1 MNYELL
7 SSLYYKG
14 KKEYEQEYND
24 RFNSVA
30 SKRLNISIEEN
41 QCFYILTEEVV
52 NKLYN
57 VMVLNQKLDKLT
69 SEIPGIAL
77 QQYIKKCLIDE
88 IVLTNE
94 IEGVVSTRKDINE
107 ILENVEDKNKRLT
120 GLVNKYLNLCS
131 EENID
136 IITCNDVRNIYNDLL
151 WEEISEDDKLNLP
164 DGVYFRK
171 EGVDVLSSFKN
182 VIHKGVMPEEKIN
195 LMMTQAL
202 NILNDRDIIP
212 ILRIAIFHYLFGYI
226 HPFYDGNGRLS
237 RFISSYL
244 ITQEFAPVLAY
255 RLSYT
260 IKENIKEYY
269 EAFKTC
275 NDPRNQGDLTPFV
288 LMFLRVLKISMEQLI
303 VGLEKRKGQLE
314 YYETL
319 LGNFAKSEEIKNE
332 DVIKM
337 LFVLVQSESFSERG
351 ISTQEL
357 LEFLEISRST
367 LKKIMESIQNYG
379 LIKKMKRGTKN
390 FFGIYLEELEKLVHA
405 SSK

>member
-7 SSLYYKG
+7 SSLYYKS
-14 KKEYEQEYND
+14 KNEYEQEYNN
-24 RFNSVA
+24 RFHSIA

-57 VMVLNQKLDKLT
+57 IMVLNQKLDKLT

-120 GLVNKYLNLCS
+120 GLVNKYLKLCS

-171 EGVDVLSSFKN
+171 EGVDVLSPFKK

-226 HPFYDGNGRLS
+226 HPFYDGNGRTS

-244 ITQEFAPVLAY
+244 LSKELNTLTGFG
-255 RLSYT
+255 LSYA
-260 IKENIKEYY
+260 IKENISQYY
-269 EAFKTC
+269 KGFKTV
-275 NDPRNQGDLTPFV
+275 NEKKNKGDLTPFIIS
-288 LMFLRVLKISMEQLI
+288 FLDILSKELESLNNSVIKRINIINRYSKVIEVMEKKDKQKQNIIFVIFQETLFGEAGIDVSSLVEFTETSKYKVTQVLK
-303 VGLEKRKGQLE
+303 E
-314 YYETL
+314 YDDML
-319 LGNFAKSEEIKNE
+319 IKNK
-332 DVIKM
+332 IGRKNYY
-337 LFVLVQSESFSERG
+337 SFDLDAVDE
-351 ISTQEL
+351 
-357 LEFLEISRST
+357 
-367 LKKIMESIQNYG
+367 K
-379 LIKKMKRGTKN
+379 
-390 FFGIYLEELEKLVHA
+390 YLD
-405 SSK
+405 

>member
-14 KKEYEQEYND
+14 KKEYEQEYNN
-24 RFNSVA
+24 RFNSIA

-88 IVLTNE
+88 IVFTNE

-171 EGVDVLSSFKN
+171 EGVDVLSSLKK
-182 VIHKGVMPEEKIN
+182 VIHKGVRPEEKIN

-202 NILNDRDIIP
+202 NILNDGDIIP

-226 HPFYDGNGRLS
+226 HPFYDGNGRTS

-244 ITQEFAPVLAY
+244 LSKELNILTGF
-255 RLSYT
+255 RLSYA
-260 IKENIKEYY
+260 IRENKSQYY
-269 EAFKTC
+269 KGFKTV
-275 NDPRNQGDLTPFV
+275 NEKKNKGDLTPFIIS
-288 LMFLRVLKISMEQLI
+288 FLDILSKELESLNNSVIKRINIINRYSKVIEVMEKKDKQKQNIIFVIFQETLFGEAGIDVSSLVEFTETSKYKVTQVLKKYDDML
-303 VGLEKRKGQLE
+303 
-314 YYETL
+314 
-319 LGNFAKSEEIKNE
+319 IKNK
-332 DVIKM
+332 IGRKNYY
-337 LFVLVQSESFSERG
+337 SFDLDAVDE
-351 ISTQEL
+351 
-357 LEFLEISRST
+357 
-367 LKKIMESIQNYG
+367 K
-379 LIKKMKRGTKN
+379 
-390 FFGIYLEELEKLVHA
+390 YLD
-405 SSK
+405 

>member
-52 NKLYN
+52 NKLYS

-69 SEIPGIAL
+69 SEIPRIAL
-77 QQYIKKCLIDE
+77 QRYIKKCLIDE

-171 EGVDVLSSFKN
+171 EGVDVLSPFKK

-212 ILRIAIFHYLFGYI
+212 ILRVAIFHYLFGYI
-226 HPFYDGNGRLS
+226 HPFYDGNGRTS

-244 ITQEFAPVLAY
+244 LSKELNTLTGFG
-255 RLSYT
+255 LSYA
-260 IKENIKEYY
+260 IKENISQYY
-269 EAFKTC
+269 KGFKTV
-275 NDPRNQGDLTPFV
+275 NEKKNKGDLTPFIIS
-288 LMFLRVLKISMEQLI
+288 FLDILSKELESLNNSVIKRINIINRYSKVIEVMEKKDKQKQNIIYVIFQETLFGEAGIDVSSLVEFTETSKYKVTQVLK
-303 VGLEKRKGQLE
+303 E
-314 YYETL
+314 YDDML
-319 LGNFAKSEEIKNE
+319 IKNK
-332 DVIKM
+332 IGRKNYY
-337 LFVLVQSESFSERG
+337 SFDLDAVDE
-351 ISTQEL
+351 
-357 LEFLEISRST
+357 
-367 LKKIMESIQNYG
+367 K
-379 LIKKMKRGTKN
+379 
-390 FFGIYLEELEKLVHA
+390 YLD
-405 SSK
+405 

>member
-7 SSLYYKG
+7 SSLYYKS
-14 KKEYEQEYND
+14 KDNYEQEYNN
-24 RFNSVA
+24 RFYSIA

-57 VMVLNQKLDKLT
+57 VMVLNQKLDKFT
-69 SEIPGIAL
+69 SEIPEIAL

-88 IVLTNE
+88 IILTNE

-107 ILENVEDKNKRLT
+107 ILENVENKNKRLT
-120 GLVNKYLNLCS
+120 GLVNKYLKLCN

-164 DGVYFRK
+164 DGIYFRK
-171 EGVDVLSSFKN
+171 KGVDVLSPFKK

-226 HPFYDGNGRLS
+226 HPFYDGNGRTS

-244 ITQEFAPVLAY
+244 LSKELNILTGFG
-255 RLSYT
+255 LSYT
-260 IKENIKEYY
+260 IKVNISQYY
-269 EAFKTC
+269 KGFKTV
-275 NDPRNQGDLTPFV
+275 NEKKNKGDLTPFIIS
-288 LMFLRVLKISMEQLI
+288 FLDILSKELESLNNSVAERINIINRYSKIIEVMEQKDKQKQNIIFVIFQETLFGEAGIDVSNLAEFTKTSKYKVTQVLK
-303 VGLEKRKGQLE
+303 E
-314 YYETL
+314 YNDML
-319 LGNFAKSEEIKNE
+319 IKNK
-332 DVIKM
+332 IGRKNYY
-337 LFVLVQSESFSERG
+337 SFDLDAVGE
-351 ISTQEL
+351 
-357 LEFLEISRST
+357 
-367 LKKIMESIQNYG
+367 K
-379 LIKKMKRGTKN
+379 
-390 FFGIYLEELEKLVHA
+390 YLD
-405 SSK
+405 

>member
-41 QCFYILTEEVV
+41 QCFCILTEEVV

-226 HPFYDGNGRLS
+226 HPFYDGNGRTS

-244 ITQEFAPVLAY
+244 LSKELNTLTGFG
-255 RLSYT
+255 LSYA
-260 IKENIKEYY
+260 IKENISQYY
-269 EAFKTC
+269 KGFKTV
-275 NDPRNQGDLTPFV
+275 NEKKNKGDLTPFIISFLDILSKELESLNNSV
-288 LMFLRVLKISMEQLI
+288 IERINIINRYSKVIEVMEKKDKQKQNIIYVIFQETLFGEAGIDVSSLMKYAKASKYKVTQVLK
-303 VGLEKRKGQLE
+303 E
-314 YYETL
+314 YDDML
-319 LGNFAKSEEIKNE
+319 IKNK
-332 DVIKM
+332 IGRKNYY
-337 LFVLVQSESFSERG
+337 SFDLAVVDE
-351 ISTQEL
+351 
-357 LEFLEISRST
+357 
-367 LKKIMESIQNYG
+367 K
-379 LIKKMKRGTKN
+379 
-390 FFGIYLEELEKLVHA
+390 YLD
-405 SSK
+405 

>member
-24 RFNSVA
+24 RFNSIA

-226 HPFYDGNGRLS
+226 HPFYDGNGRTS

-244 ITQEFAPVLAY
+244 LSKELNTLTGFG
-255 RLSYT
+255 LSYA
-260 IKENIKEYY
+260 IKENISQYY
-269 EAFKTC
+269 KGFKTV
-275 NDPRNQGDLTPFV
+275 NEKKNKGDLTPFIIS
-288 LMFLRVLKISMEQLI
+288 FLDILSKELESLNNSVVKRINIINRYSKVIEVMEKKDKQKQNIIFVIFQETLFGEAGIDVSSLVEFTETSKYKVTQVLK
-303 VGLEKRKGQLE
+303 E
-314 YYETL
+314 YDDML
-319 LGNFAKSEEIKNE
+319 IKNK
-332 DVIKM
+332 IGRKNYY
-337 LFVLVQSESFSERG
+337 SFDLDAVDE
-351 ISTQEL
+351 
-357 LEFLEISRST
+357 
-367 LKKIMESIQNYG
+367 K
-379 LIKKMKRGTKN
+379 
-390 FFGIYLEELEKLVHA
+390 YLD
-405 SSK
+405 

>member
-7 SSLYYKG
+7 SSLYYKS

-69 SEIPGIAL
+69 SEILGIAL

-171 EGVDVLSSFKN
+171 EGVDVLSPLKK

-212 ILRIAIFHYLFGYI
+212 ILRVAIFHYLFGYI
-226 HPFYDGNGRLS
+226 HPFYDGNGRTS

-244 ITQEFAPVLAY
+244 LSKELNTLTGFG
-255 RLSYT
+255 LSYA
-260 IKENIKEYY
+260 IKENISQYY
-269 EAFKTC
+269 KGFKTV
-275 NDPRNQGDLTPFV
+275 NEKKNKGDLTPFIIS
-288 LMFLRVLKISMEQLI
+288 FLDILSKELESLNNSVVKRINIINRYSKVIEVMEKKDKQKQNIIFVIFQETLFGDAGIDVSSLVEFTETSKYKVTQVLK
-303 VGLEKRKGQLE
+303 E
-314 YYETL
+314 YDDML
-319 LGNFAKSEEIKNE
+319 IKNK
-332 DVIKM
+332 IGRKKYY
-337 LFVLVQSESFSERG
+337 SFDLDAVDE
-351 ISTQEL
+351 
-357 LEFLEISRST
+357 
-367 LKKIMESIQNYG
+367 K
-379 LIKKMKRGTKN
+379 
-390 FFGIYLEELEKLVHA
+390 YLD
-405 SSK
+405 

>member
-14 KKEYEQEYND
+14 KEEYEKEYND
-24 RFNSVA
+24 RFNSIA

-57 VMVLNQKLDKLT
+57 VMVLNQKLNKLT

-88 IVLTNE
+88 IVFTNE

-171 EGVDVLSSFKN
+171 EGVDVLSPFKK

-212 ILRIAIFHYLFGYI
+212 ILRVAIFHYLFGYI
-226 HPFYDGNGRLS
+226 HPFYDGNGRTS

-244 ITQEFAPVLAY
+244 LSKELNTLTGFG
-255 RLSYT
+255 LSYA
-260 IKENIKEYY
+260 IKENISQYY
-269 EAFKTC
+269 KGFETVNEKK
-275 NDPRNQGDLTPFV
+275 NKGDLTPFIIS
-288 LMFLRVLKISMEQLI
+288 FLDILSKELESLNNSVVKRINIINRYSKVIEVMEKKDKQKQNIIYVIFQETLFGEAGIDVSSLVEFTETSKYKVTQVLK
-303 VGLEKRKGQLE
+303 E
-314 YYETL
+314 YDDML
-319 LGNFAKSEEIKNE
+319 IKNK
-332 DVIKM
+332 IGRKKYY
-337 LFVLVQSESFSERG
+337 SFDLDAVDE
-351 ISTQEL
+351 
-357 LEFLEISRST
+357 
-367 LKKIMESIQNYG
+367 K
-379 LIKKMKRGTKN
+379 
-390 FFGIYLEELEKLVHA
+390 YLD
-405 SSK
+405 

>member
-7 SSLYYKG
+7 SSLYYKS

-69 SEIPGIAL
+69 SEIPRIAL
-77 QQYIKKCLIDE
+77 QRYIKKCLIDE

-171 EGVDVLSSFKN
+171 EGVDVLSPFKK

-212 ILRIAIFHYLFGYI
+212 ILRVAIFHYLFGYI
-226 HPFYDGNGRLS
+226 HPFYDGNGRTS

-244 ITQEFAPVLAY
+244 LSKELNTLTGFG
-255 RLSYT
+255 LSYA
-260 IKENIKEYY
+260 IKENISQYY
-269 EAFKTC
+269 KGFKTV
-275 NDPRNQGDLTPFV
+275 NEKKNKGDLTPFIISFLYILSKV
-288 LMFLRVLKISMEQLI
+288 LESLNNSVVKRINIINRYSKVIEVMEKKDKQKQNIIFVIFQETLFGEAGIDVSSLVEFTETSKYKVTQVLK
-303 VGLEKRKGQLE
+303 E
-314 YYETL
+314 YDDML
-319 LGNFAKSEEIKNE
+319 IKNK
-332 DVIKM
+332 IGRKNYY
-337 LFVLVQSESFSERG
+337 SFDLDAVDE
-351 ISTQEL
+351 
-357 LEFLEISRST
+357 
-367 LKKIMESIQNYG
+367 K
-379 LIKKMKRGTKN
+379 
-390 FFGIYLEELEKLVHA
+390 YLD
-405 SSK
+405 

>member
-7 SSLYYKG
+7 SSLYYKS
-14 KKEYEQEYND
+14 KNEYEQEYNN
-24 RFNSVA
+24 RFNSIA

-57 VMVLNQKLDKLT
+57 VMVLNQELNKLT
-69 SEIPGIAL
+69 SEIPEIAL

-120 GLVNKYLNLCS
+120 GLVNKYLKLCS

-171 EGVDVLSSFKN
+171 EGVDVLSPLKK

-226 HPFYDGNGRLS
+226 HPFYDGNGRTS

-244 ITQEFAPVLAY
+244 LSKELNTLTGFG
-255 RLSYT
+255 LSYA
-260 IKENIKEYY
+260 IKENISQYY
-269 EAFKTC
+269 KGFKTV
-275 NDPRNQGDLTPFV
+275 NEKKNKGDLTPFIIS
-288 LMFLRVLKISMEQLI
+288 FLDILSKELESLNNSVIKRINIINRYSKIIEVMEKKDKQKQNIIFVIFQETLFGEAGIDVSSLVEFTETSKYKVTQVLK
-303 VGLEKRKGQLE
+303 E
-314 YYETL
+314 YDDML
-319 LGNFAKSEEIKNE
+319 IKNKIGRKNYYSFDLD
-332 DVIKM
+332 DVD
-337 LFVLVQSESFSERG
+337 
-351 ISTQEL
+351 
-357 LEFLEISRST
+357 
-367 LKKIMESIQNYG
+367 KK
-379 LIKKMKRGTKN
+379 
-390 FFGIYLEELEKLVHA
+390 YLD
-405 SSK
+405 

>member
-14 KKEYEQEYND
+14 KEEYEKEYND
-24 RFNSVA
+24 RFNSIA

-69 SEIPGIAL
+69 SEIPRIAL
-77 QQYIKKCLIDE
+77 QRYIKKCLIGE

-164 DGVYFRK
+164 DRVYFRK
-171 EGVDVLSSFKN
+171 EGVDVLSPFKK

-212 ILRIAIFHYLFGYI
+212 ILRVAIFHYLFGYI
-226 HPFYDGNGRLS
+226 HPFYDGNGRTS

-244 ITQEFAPVLAY
+244 LSKELNTLTGFG
-255 RLSYT
+255 LSYA
-260 IKENIKEYY
+260 IKENISQYY
-269 EAFKTC
+269 KGFKTV
-275 NDPRNQGDLTPFV
+275 NEKKNKGDLTPFIIS
-288 LMFLRVLKISMEQLI
+288 FLDILSKELESLNNSVVKRINIINRYSKVIEVMEKKDKQKQNIIFVIFQETLFGEAGIDVSSLVEFTEASKYKVTQVLK
-303 VGLEKRKGQLE
+303 E
-314 YYETL
+314 YDDML
-319 LGNFAKSEEIKNE
+319 IKNK
-332 DVIKM
+332 IGRKNYY
-337 LFVLVQSESFSERG
+337 SFDLDAVDE
-351 ISTQEL
+351 
-357 LEFLEISRST
+357 
-367 LKKIMESIQNYG
+367 K
-379 LIKKMKRGTKN
+379 
-390 FFGIYLEELEKLVHA
+390 YLD
-405 SSK
+405 

>member
-7 SSLYYKG
+7 SSLYYKS

-69 SEIPGIAL
+69 SEIPRIAL
-77 QQYIKKCLIDE
+77 QRYIKKCLIDE

-171 EGVDVLSSFKN
+171 EGVDVLSPFKK
-182 VIHKGVMPEEKIN
+182 VIHKGVMPGEKIN

-212 ILRIAIFHYLFGYI
+212 ILRVAIFHYLFGYI
-226 HPFYDGNGRLS
+226 HPFYDGNGRTS

-244 ITQEFAPVLAY
+244 LSKELNTLTGFG
-255 RLSYT
+255 LSYA
-260 IKENIKEYY
+260 IKENISQYY
-269 EAFKTC
+269 KGFKTV
-275 NDPRNQGDLTPFV
+275 NEKKNKGDLTPFIIS
-288 LMFLRVLKISMEQLI
+288 FLDILSKELESLNNSVVKRINIINRYSKVIEVMEKKDKQKQNIIFVIFQETLFGEAGIDVSSLVEFTETSKYKVTQVLK
-303 VGLEKRKGQLE
+303 E
-314 YYETL
+314 YDDML
-319 LGNFAKSEEIKNE
+319 IKNK
-332 DVIKM
+332 IGRKNYY
-337 LFVLVQSESFSERG
+337 SFDLDAVDE
-351 ISTQEL
+351 
-357 LEFLEISRST
+357 
-367 LKKIMESIQNYG
+367 K
-379 LIKKMKRGTKN
+379 
-390 FFGIYLEELEKLVHA
+390 YLD
-405 SSK
+405 

>member
-94 IEGVVSTRKDINE
+94 IEGVVSTRKDLNE

-226 HPFYDGNGRLS
+226 HPFYDGNGRTS

-244 ITQEFAPVLAY
+244 LSKELNTLTGFG
-255 RLSYT
+255 LSYA
-260 IKENIKEYY
+260 IKENISQYY
-269 EAFKTC
+269 KGFKTV
-275 NDPRNQGDLTPFV
+275 NEKKNKGDLTPFIIS
-288 LMFLRVLKISMEQLI
+288 FLDILSKELESLNNSVVKRINIINRYSKVIEVMEKKDKQKQNIIFVIFQETLFGEAGIDVSSLVEFTETSKYKVTQVLK
-303 VGLEKRKGQLE
+303 E
-314 YYETL
+314 YDDML
-319 LGNFAKSEEIKNE
+319 IKNK
-332 DVIKM
+332 IGRKKYY
-337 LFVLVQSESFSERG
+337 SFDLDAVDE
-351 ISTQEL
+351 
-357 LEFLEISRST
+357 
-367 LKKIMESIQNYG
+367 K
-379 LIKKMKRGTKN
+379 
-390 FFGIYLEELEKLVHA
+390 YLD
-405 SSK
+405 

>member
-212 ILRIAIFHYLFGYI
+212 ILRVAIFHYLFGYI
-226 HPFYDGNGRLS
+226 HPFYDGNGRTS

-244 ITQEFAPVLAY
+244 LSKELNTLTGFG
-255 RLSYT
+255 LSYA
-260 IKENIKEYY
+260 IKENISQYY
-269 EAFKTC
+269 KGFKTV
-275 NDPRNQGDLTPFV
+275 NEKKNKGDLTPFIIS
-288 LMFLRVLKISMEQLI
+288 FLDILSKELESLNNSVVKRINIINRYSKVIEVMEKKDKQKQNIIFVIFQETLFGEAGIDVSSLVEFTETSKYKVTQVLK
-303 VGLEKRKGQLE
+303 E
-314 YYETL
+314 YDDML
-319 LGNFAKSEEIKNE
+319 IKNK
-332 DVIKM
+332 IGRKNYY
-337 LFVLVQSESFSERG
+337 SFDLDAVDE
-351 ISTQEL
+351 
-357 LEFLEISRST
+357 
-367 LKKIMESIQNYG
+367 K
-379 LIKKMKRGTKN
+379 
-390 FFGIYLEELEKLVHA
+390 YLD
-405 SSK
+405 

>member
-7 SSLYYKG
+7 SSLYYKS
-14 KKEYEQEYND
+14 KNEYEQEYNN
-24 RFNSVA
+24 RFNSIA

-57 VMVLNQKLDKLT
+57 VMVLNQELNKLT

-120 GLVNKYLNLCS
+120 GLVNKYLKLCS

-171 EGVDVLSSFKN
+171 EGVDVLSPLKK

-226 HPFYDGNGRLS
+226 HPFYDGNGRTS

-244 ITQEFAPVLAY
+244 LSKELNTLTGFG
-255 RLSYT
+255 LSYA
-260 IKENIKEYY
+260 IKENISQYY
-269 EAFKTC
+269 KGFKTV
-275 NDPRNQGDLTPFV
+275 NEKKNKGDLTPFIIS
-288 LMFLRVLKISMEQLI
+288 FLDILSKELESLNNSFIKSINIINRYSKIIEVMEKKDKQKQNIIFVIFQETLFGEAGIDVSSLVEFTETSKYKVTQVLK
-303 VGLEKRKGQLE
+303 E
-314 YYETL
+314 YDDML
-319 LGNFAKSEEIKNE
+319 IKNKIGRKNYYSFDLD
-332 DVIKM
+332 DVD
-337 LFVLVQSESFSERG
+337 
-351 ISTQEL
+351 
-357 LEFLEISRST
+357 
-367 LKKIMESIQNYG
+367 KK
-379 LIKKMKRGTKN
+379 
-390 FFGIYLEELEKLVHA
+390 YLD
-405 SSK
+405 

>member
-14 KKEYEQEYND
+14 KEEYEKEYND
-24 RFNSVA
+24 RFNSIA

-41 QCFYILTEEVV
+41 QCFYIHTEEVV

-69 SEIPGIAL
+69 SEIPRIAL
-77 QQYIKKCLIDE
+77 QRYIKKCLIGE

-171 EGVDVLSSFKN
+171 EGVDVLSPFKK

-212 ILRIAIFHYLFGYI
+212 ILRVAIFHYLFGYI
-226 HPFYDGNGRLS
+226 HPFYDGNGRTS

-244 ITQEFAPVLAY
+244 LSKELNTLTGFG
-255 RLSYT
+255 LSYA
-260 IKENIKEYY
+260 IKENISQYY
-269 EAFKTC
+269 KGFKTV
-275 NDPRNQGDLTPFV
+275 NEKKNKGDLTPFIIS
-288 LMFLRVLKISMEQLI
+288 FLDILSKELESLNNSVVKRINIINRYSKVIEVMEKKDKQKQNIIFVIFQETLFGEAGIDVSSLVEFTETSKYKVTQVLK
-303 VGLEKRKGQLE
+303 E
-314 YYETL
+314 YDDML
-319 LGNFAKSEEIKNE
+319 IKNK
-332 DVIKM
+332 IGRKNYY
-337 LFVLVQSESFSERG
+337 SFDLDAVDE
-351 ISTQEL
+351 
-357 LEFLEISRST
+357 
-367 LKKIMESIQNYG
+367 K
-379 LIKKMKRGTKN
+379 
-390 FFGIYLEELEKLVHA
+390 YLD
-405 SSK
+405 

>member
-7 SSLYYKG
+7 SSLYYKS

-151 WEEISEDDKLNLP
+151 REEISEDDKLNLP

-171 EGVDVLSSFKN
+171 EGVDVLSPFKK
-182 VIHKGVMPEEKIN
+182 VIHKGVIPEEKIN

-202 NILNDRDIIP
+202 NILNDKDIIP
-212 ILRIAIFHYLFGYI
+212 ILRVAIFHYLFGYI
-226 HPFYDGNGRLS
+226 HPFYDGNGRTS

-244 ITQEFAPVLAY
+244 LSKELNTLTGFG
-255 RLSYT
+255 LSYA
-260 IKENIKEYY
+260 IKENISQYY
-269 EAFKTC
+269 KGFKTV
-275 NDPRNQGDLTPFV
+275 NEKKNKGDLTPFIIS
-288 LMFLRVLKISMEQLI
+288 FLDILSKELESLNNSVIEKINIINRYSKVIEVMEKKDKKKQNIIFVIFQETLFGEAGIDVSSLVEFTETSKYKVTQVLK
-303 VGLEKRKGQLE
+303 E
-314 YYETL
+314 YDDML
-319 LGNFAKSEEIKNE
+319 IKNK
-332 DVIKM
+332 IGRKKYY
-337 LFVLVQSESFSERG
+337 SFDLDAVDE
-351 ISTQEL
+351 
-357 LEFLEISRST
+357 
-367 LKKIMESIQNYG
+367 K
-379 LIKKMKRGTKN
+379 
-390 FFGIYLEELEKLVHA
+390 YLD
-405 SSK
+405 

>member
-14 KKEYEQEYND
+14 KEEYEKEYND
-24 RFNSVA
+24 RFNSIA

-69 SEIPGIAL
+69 SEIPRIAL
-77 QQYIKKCLIDE
+77 QRYIKKCLIGE

-164 DGVYFRK
+164 DRVYFRK
-171 EGVDVLSSFKN
+171 EGVDVLSPFKK

-212 ILRIAIFHYLFGYI
+212 ILRVAIFHYLFGYI
-226 HPFYDGNGRLS
+226 HPFYDGNGRTS

-244 ITQEFAPVLAY
+244 LSKELNTLTGFG
-255 RLSYT
+255 LSYA
-260 IKENIKEYY
+260 IKENISQYY
-269 EAFKTC
+269 KGFKTV
-275 NDPRNQGDLTPFV
+275 NEKKNKGDLTPFIIS
-288 LMFLRVLKISMEQLI
+288 FLDILSKELESLNNSVVKRINIINRYSKVIEVMEKKDKQKQNIIFVIFQETLFGEAGIDVSSLVEFTETSKYKVTQVLK
-303 VGLEKRKGQLE
+303 E
-314 YYETL
+314 YDDML
-319 LGNFAKSEEIKNE
+319 IKNK
-332 DVIKM
+332 IGRKNYY
-337 LFVLVQSESFSERG
+337 SFDLDAVDE
-351 ISTQEL
+351 
-357 LEFLEISRST
+357 
-367 LKKIMESIQNYG
+367 K
-379 LIKKMKRGTKN
+379 
-390 FFGIYLEELEKLVHA
+390 YLD
-405 SSK
+405 

>member
-7 SSLYYKG
+7 SSLYYKS

-69 SEIPGIAL
+69 SEIPRIAL
-77 QQYIKKCLIDE
+77 QRYIKKCLIDE

-120 GLVNKYLNLCS
+120 GLVNKYLKLCS

-171 EGVDVLSSFKN
+171 EGVDVLSPFKK
-182 VIHKGVMPEEKIN
+182 VIHKGVIPEEKIN

-212 ILRIAIFHYLFGYI
+212 ILRVAIFHYLFGYI
-226 HPFYDGNGRLS
+226 HPFYDGNGRTS

-244 ITQEFAPVLAY
+244 LSKELNILTGFG
-255 RLSYT
+255 LSYA
-260 IKENIKEYY
+260 IKENISQYY
-269 EAFKTC
+269 KGFKTV
-275 NDPRNQGDLTPFV
+275 NEKKNKGDLTPFV
-288 LMFLRVLKISMEQLI
+288 IMFLDILSKELESLNNSVIEKISIIDRYSKVIKVMEEKDKRKQSIIFVIFQETFFGEAGIDVSSLMKYAKASKYKVTQVLK
-303 VGLEKRKGQLE
+303 E
-314 YYETL
+314 YDDML
-319 LGNFAKSEEIKNE
+319 IKNK
-332 DVIKM
+332 IGRKNYY
-337 LFVLVQSESFSERG
+337 SFDLDAADE
-351 ISTQEL
+351 
-357 LEFLEISRST
+357 
-367 LKKIMESIQNYG
+367 K
-379 LIKKMKRGTKN
+379 
-390 FFGIYLEELEKLVHA
+390 YLD
-405 SSK
+405 

>member
-14 KKEYEQEYND
+14 KEEYEKEYND
-24 RFNSVA
+24 RFNSIA

-69 SEIPGIAL
+69 SEIPRIAL
-77 QQYIKKCLIDE
+77 QRYIKKCLIGE

-151 WEEISEDDKLNLP
+151 WDEISEDDKLNLP

-171 EGVDVLSSFKN
+171 EGVDVLSPFKK

-212 ILRIAIFHYLFGYI
+212 ILRVAIFHYLFGYI
-226 HPFYDGNGRLS
+226 HPFYDGNGRTS

-244 ITQEFAPVLAY
+244 LSKELNTLTGFG
-255 RLSYT
+255 LSYA
-260 IKENIKEYY
+260 IKENISQYY
-269 EAFKTC
+269 KGFKTV
-275 NDPRNQGDLTPFV
+275 NEKKNKGDLTPFIIS
-288 LMFLRVLKISMEQLI
+288 FLDILSKELESLNNSVVKRINIINRYSKVIEVMEKKDKQKQNIIFVIFQETLFGEAGIDVSSLVEFTETSKYKVTQVLK
-303 VGLEKRKGQLE
+303 E
-314 YYETL
+314 YDDML
-319 LGNFAKSEEIKNE
+319 IKNK
-332 DVIKM
+332 IGRKNYY
-337 LFVLVQSESFSERG
+337 SFDLDAVDE
-351 ISTQEL
+351 
-357 LEFLEISRST
+357 
-367 LKKIMESIQNYG
+367 K
-379 LIKKMKRGTKN
+379 
-390 FFGIYLEELEKLVHA
+390 YLD
-405 SSK
+405 

>member
-7 SSLYYKG
+7 SSLYYKS

-69 SEIPGIAL
+69 SEIPRIAL
-77 QQYIKKCLIDE
+77 QRYIKKCLIDE

-120 GLVNKYLNLCS
+120 GLVNKYLKLCS

-171 EGVDVLSSFKN
+171 EGVDVLSPFKK
-182 VIHKGVMPEEKIN
+182 VIHKGVIPEEKIN

-212 ILRIAIFHYLFGYI
+212 ILRVAIFHYLFGYI
-226 HPFYDGNGRLS
+226 HPFYDGNGRTS

-244 ITQEFAPVLAY
+244 LSKELNILTGFG
-255 RLSYT
+255 LSYA
-260 IKENIKEYY
+260 IKENISQYY
-269 EAFKTC
+269 KGFKTV
-275 NDPRNQGDLTPFV
+275 NEKKNKGDLTPFV
-288 LMFLRVLKISMEQLI
+288 IMFLDILLKELESLNNSVIEKISIIDRYSKVIKVMEEKDKRKQSIIFVIFQETFFGEAGIDVSSLMKYAKASKYKVTQVLK
-303 VGLEKRKGQLE
+303 E
-314 YYETL
+314 YDDML
-319 LGNFAKSEEIKNE
+319 IKNK
-332 DVIKM
+332 IGRKNYY
-337 LFVLVQSESFSERG
+337 SFDLDAVDE
-351 ISTQEL
+351 
-357 LEFLEISRST
+357 
-367 LKKIMESIQNYG
+367 K
-379 LIKKMKRGTKN
+379 
-390 FFGIYLEELEKLVHA
+390 YLD
-405 SSK
+405 

>member
-77 QQYIKKCLIDE
+77 QQYIKKCLIYE

-226 HPFYDGNGRLS
+226 HPFYDGNGRTS

-244 ITQEFAPVLAY
+244 LSKELNTLTGFG
-255 RLSYT
+255 LSYA
-260 IKENIKEYY
+260 IKENISQYY
-269 EAFKTC
+269 KGFKTV
-275 NDPRNQGDLTPFV
+275 NEKKNKGDLTPFIISFLDILSKELESLNNSV
-288 LMFLRVLKISMEQLI
+288 IERINIINRYSKVIEVMEKKDKQKQNIIYVIFQETLFGEAGIDVSSLMKYAKASKYKVTQVLK
-303 VGLEKRKGQLE
+303 E
-314 YYETL
+314 YDDML
-319 LGNFAKSEEIKNE
+319 IKNK
-332 DVIKM
+332 IGRKNYY
-337 LFVLVQSESFSERG
+337 SFDLAVVDE
-351 ISTQEL
+351 
-357 LEFLEISRST
+357 
-367 LKKIMESIQNYG
+367 K
-379 LIKKMKRGTKN
+379 
-390 FFGIYLEELEKLVHA
+390 YLD
-405 SSK
+405 

>member
-1 MNYELL
+1 LNYELL

-14 KKEYEQEYND
+14 KEEYEKEYND
-24 RFNSVA
+24 RFNSIA

-69 SEIPGIAL
+69 SEIPRIAL
-77 QQYIKKCLIDE
+77 QRYIKKCLIGE

-164 DGVYFRK
+164 DRVYFRK
-171 EGVDVLSSFKN
+171 EGVDVLSPFKK

-212 ILRIAIFHYLFGYI
+212 ILRVAIFHYLFGYI
-226 HPFYDGNGRLS
+226 HPFYDGNGRTS

-244 ITQEFAPVLAY
+244 LSKELNTLTGFG
-255 RLSYT
+255 LSYA
-260 IKENIKEYY
+260 IKENISQYY
-269 EAFKTC
+269 KGFKTV
-275 NDPRNQGDLTPFV
+275 NEKKNKGDLTPFIIS
-288 LMFLRVLKISMEQLI
+288 FLDILSKELESLNNSVVKRINIINRYSKVIEVMEKKDKQKQNIIFVIFQETLFGEAGIDVSSLVEFTETSKYKVTQVLK
-303 VGLEKRKGQLE
+303 E
-314 YYETL
+314 YDDML
-319 LGNFAKSEEIKNE
+319 IKNK
-332 DVIKM
+332 IGRKNYY
-337 LFVLVQSESFSERG
+337 SFDLDAVDE
-351 ISTQEL
+351 
-357 LEFLEISRST
+357 
-367 LKKIMESIQNYG
+367 K
-379 LIKKMKRGTKN
+379 
-390 FFGIYLEELEKLVHA
+390 YLD
-405 SSK
+405 

>member
-7 SSLYYKG
+7 SSLYYKS

-171 EGVDVLSSFKN
+171 EGVDVLSPLKK

-212 ILRIAIFHYLFGYI
+212 ILRVAIFHYLFGYI
-226 HPFYDGNGRLS
+226 HPFYDGNGRTS

-244 ITQEFAPVLAY
+244 LSKELNTLTGFG
-255 RLSYT
+255 LSYA
-260 IKENIKEYY
+260 IKENISQYY
-269 EAFKTC
+269 KGFKTV
-275 NDPRNQGDLTPFV
+275 NEKKNKGDLTPFIIS
-288 LMFLRVLKISMEQLI
+288 FLDILSKELESLNNSVVKRINIINRYSKVIEVMEKKDKQKQNIIFVIFQETLFGDAGIDVSSLVEFTETSKYKVTQVLK
-303 VGLEKRKGQLE
+303 E
-314 YYETL
+314 YDDML
-319 LGNFAKSEEIKNE
+319 IKNK
-332 DVIKM
+332 IGRKKYY
-337 LFVLVQSESFSERG
+337 SFDLDAVDE
-351 ISTQEL
+351 
-357 LEFLEISRST
+357 
-367 LKKIMESIQNYG
+367 K
-379 LIKKMKRGTKN
+379 
-390 FFGIYLEELEKLVHA
+390 YLD
-405 SSK
+405 

>member
-30 SKRLNISIEEN
+30 SNRLNISIEEN

-226 HPFYDGNGRLS
+226 HPFYDGNGRTS

-244 ITQEFAPVLAY
+244 LSKELNTLTGFG
-255 RLSYT
+255 LSYA
-260 IKENIKEYY
+260 IKENISQYY
-269 EAFKTC
+269 KGFKTV
-275 NDPRNQGDLTPFV
+275 NEKKNKGDLTPFIISFLDILSKELESLNNSV
-288 LMFLRVLKISMEQLI
+288 IERINIINRYSKVIEVMEKKDKQKQNIIYVIFQETLFGEAGIDVSSLMKYAKASKYKVTQVLK
-303 VGLEKRKGQLE
+303 E
-314 YYETL
+314 YDDML
-319 LGNFAKSEEIKNE
+319 IKNK
-332 DVIKM
+332 IGRKNYY
-337 LFVLVQSESFSERG
+337 SFDLAVVDE
-351 ISTQEL
+351 
-357 LEFLEISRST
+357 
-367 LKKIMESIQNYG
+367 K
-379 LIKKMKRGTKN
+379 
-390 FFGIYLEELEKLVHA
+390 YLD
-405 SSK
+405 

>member
-7 SSLYYKG
+7 SSLYYKS

-226 HPFYDGNGRLS
+226 HPFYDGNGRTS

-244 ITQEFAPVLAY
+244 LSKELNTLTGFG
-255 RLSYT
+255 LSYA
-260 IKENIKEYY
+260 IKENISQYY
-269 EAFKTC
+269 KGFKTV
-275 NDPRNQGDLTPFV
+275 NEKKNKGDLTPFIISFLDILSKELESLNNSV
-288 LMFLRVLKISMEQLI
+288 IERINIINRYSKVIEVMEKKDKQKQNIIYVIFQETLFGEAGIDVSSLMKYAKASKYKVTQVLK
-303 VGLEKRKGQLE
+303 E
-314 YYETL
+314 YDDML
-319 LGNFAKSEEIKNE
+319 IKNK
-332 DVIKM
+332 IGRKNYY
-337 LFVLVQSESFSERG
+337 SFDLAVVDE
-351 ISTQEL
+351 
-357 LEFLEISRST
+357 
-367 LKKIMESIQNYG
+367 K
-379 LIKKMKRGTKN
+379 
-390 FFGIYLEELEKLVHA
+390 YLD
-405 SSK
+405 

>member
-107 ILENVEDKNKRLT
+107 ILENVEDNNKRLT

-226 HPFYDGNGRLS
+226 HPFYDGNGRTS

-244 ITQEFAPVLAY
+244 LSKELNTLTGFG
-255 RLSYT
+255 LSYA
-260 IKENIKEYY
+260 IKENISQYY
-269 EAFKTC
+269 KGFKTV
-275 NDPRNQGDLTPFV
+275 NEKKNKGDLTPFIISFLDILSKELESLNNSV
-288 LMFLRVLKISMEQLI
+288 IERINIINRYSKVIEVMEKKDKQKQNIIYVIFQETLFGEAGIDVSSLMKYAKASKYKVTQVLK
-303 VGLEKRKGQLE
+303 E
-314 YYETL
+314 YDDML
-319 LGNFAKSEEIKNE
+319 IKNK
-332 DVIKM
+332 IGRKNYY
-337 LFVLVQSESFSERG
+337 SFDLAVVDE
-351 ISTQEL
+351 
-357 LEFLEISRST
+357 
-367 LKKIMESIQNYG
+367 K
-379 LIKKMKRGTKN
+379 
-390 FFGIYLEELEKLVHA
+390 YLD
-405 SSK
+405 

>member
-14 KKEYEQEYND
+14 KEEYEKEYND
-24 RFNSVA
+24 RFNSIA

-69 SEIPGIAL
+69 SEIPRIAL
-77 QQYIKKCLIDE
+77 QRYIKKCLIGE

-171 EGVDVLSSFKN
+171 EGVDVLSPFKK

-212 ILRIAIFHYLFGYI
+212 ISRVAIFHYLFGYI
-226 HPFYDGNGRLS
+226 HPFYDGNGRTS

-244 ITQEFAPVLAY
+244 LSKELNTLTGFG
-255 RLSYT
+255 LSYA
-260 IKENIKEYY
+260 IKENISQYY
-269 EAFKTC
+269 KGFKTV
-275 NDPRNQGDLTPFV
+275 NEKKNKGDLTPFIIS
-288 LMFLRVLKISMEQLI
+288 FLDILSKELESLNNSVVKRINIINRYSKVIEVMEKKDKQKQNIIFVIFQETLFGEAGIDVSSLVEFTETSKYKVTQVLK
-303 VGLEKRKGQLE
+303 E
-314 YYETL
+314 YDDML
-319 LGNFAKSEEIKNE
+319 IKNK
-332 DVIKM
+332 IGRKNYY
-337 LFVLVQSESFSERG
+337 SFDLDAVDE
-351 ISTQEL
+351 
-357 LEFLEISRST
+357 
-367 LKKIMESIQNYG
+367 K
-379 LIKKMKRGTKN
+379 
-390 FFGIYLEELEKLVHA
+390 YLD
-405 SSK
+405 

>member
-7 SSLYYKG
+7 SSLYYKS

-171 EGVDVLSSFKN
+171 EGVDVLSPFKK

-212 ILRIAIFHYLFGYI
+212 ILRVAIFHYLFGYI
-226 HPFYDGNGRLS
+226 HPFYDGNGRTS

-244 ITQEFAPVLAY
+244 LSKELNTLTGFG
-255 RLSYT
+255 LSYA
-260 IKENIKEYY
+260 IKENISQYY
-269 EAFKTC
+269 KGFKTV
-275 NDPRNQGDLTPFV
+275 NEKKNKGDLTPFIIS
-288 LMFLRVLKISMEQLI
+288 FLDILSKELESLNNSVVKRINIINRYSKVIEVMEKKDKQKQNIIFVIFQETLFGEAGIDVSSLVEFTETSKYKVTQVLK
-303 VGLEKRKGQLE
+303 E
-314 YYETL
+314 YDDML
-319 LGNFAKSEEIKNE
+319 IKNK
-332 DVIKM
+332 IGRKNYY
-337 LFVLVQSESFSERG
+337 SFDLDAVDE
-351 ISTQEL
+351 
-357 LEFLEISRST
+357 
-367 LKKIMESIQNYG
+367 K
-379 LIKKMKRGTKN
+379 
-390 FFGIYLEELEKLVHA
+390 YLD
-405 SSK
+405 

>member
-69 SEIPGIAL
+69 SEIPAIAL

-226 HPFYDGNGRLS
+226 HPFYDGNGRTS

-244 ITQEFAPVLAY
+244 LSKELNTLTGFG
-255 RLSYT
+255 LSYA
-260 IKENIKEYY
+260 IKENISQYY
-269 EAFKTC
+269 KGFKTV
-275 NDPRNQGDLTPFV
+275 NEKKNKGDLTPFIISFLDILSKELESLNNSV
-288 LMFLRVLKISMEQLI
+288 IERINIINRYSKVIEVMEKKDKQKQNIIYVIFQETLFGEAGIDVSSLMKYAKASKYKVTQVLK
-303 VGLEKRKGQLE
+303 E
-314 YYETL
+314 YDDML
-319 LGNFAKSEEIKNE
+319 IKNK
-332 DVIKM
+332 IGRKNYY
-337 LFVLVQSESFSERG
+337 SFDLAVVDE
-351 ISTQEL
+351 
-357 LEFLEISRST
+357 
-367 LKKIMESIQNYG
+367 K
-379 LIKKMKRGTKN
+379 
-390 FFGIYLEELEKLVHA
+390 YLD
-405 SSK
+405 

>member
-7 SSLYYKG
+7 SSLYYKS
-14 KKEYEQEYND
+14 KKEYEQEYNN

-226 HPFYDGNGRLS
+226 HPFYDGNGRTS

-244 ITQEFAPVLAY
+244 LSKELNTLTGFG
-255 RLSYT
+255 LSYA
-260 IKENIKEYY
+260 IKENISQYY
-269 EAFKTC
+269 KGFKTV
-275 NDPRNQGDLTPFV
+275 NEKKNKGDLTPFIISFLDILSKELESLNNSV
-288 LMFLRVLKISMEQLI
+288 IERINIINRYSKVIEVMEKKDKQKQNIIYVIFQETLFGEAGIDVSSLMKYAKASKYKVTQVLK
-303 VGLEKRKGQLE
+303 E
-314 YYETL
+314 YDDML
-319 LGNFAKSEEIKNE
+319 IKNK
-332 DVIKM
+332 IGRKNYY
-337 LFVLVQSESFSERG
+337 SFDLAVVDE
-351 ISTQEL
+351 
-357 LEFLEISRST
+357 
-367 LKKIMESIQNYG
+367 K
-379 LIKKMKRGTKN
+379 
-390 FFGIYLEELEKLVHA
+390 YLD
-405 SSK
+405 

>member
-14 KKEYEQEYND
+14 KEEYEKEYND
-24 RFNSVA
+24 RFNSIA

-69 SEIPGIAL
+69 SEIPRIAL
-77 QQYIKKCLIDE
+77 QRYIKKCLIGE

-171 EGVDVLSSFKN
+171 EGVDVLSPFKK

-212 ILRIAIFHYLFGYI
+212 ILRVAIFHYLFGYI
-226 HPFYDGNGRLS
+226 HPFYDGNGRTS

-244 ITQEFAPVLAY
+244 LSKELNTLTGFG
-255 RLSYT
+255 LSYA
-260 IKENIKEYY
+260 IKENISQYY
-269 EAFKTC
+269 KGFKTV
-275 NDPRNQGDLTPFV
+275 NEKKNKGDLTPFIIS
-288 LMFLRVLKISMEQLI
+288 FLDILSKELESLNNSVVKRINIINRYSKVIEVMEKKDKQKQNIIFVIFQETLFGEAGIDVSSLVEFTETYKYKVTQVLK
-303 VGLEKRKGQLE
+303 E
-314 YYETL
+314 YDDML
-319 LGNFAKSEEIKNE
+319 IKNK
-332 DVIKM
+332 IGRKNYY
-337 LFVLVQSESFSERG
+337 SFDLDAVDE
-351 ISTQEL
+351 
-357 LEFLEISRST
+357 
-367 LKKIMESIQNYG
+367 K
-379 LIKKMKRGTKN
+379 
-390 FFGIYLEELEKLVHA
+390 YLD
-405 SSK
+405 

>member
-24 RFNSVA
+24 RFNSTA

-226 HPFYDGNGRLS
+226 HPFYDGNGRTS

-244 ITQEFAPVLAY
+244 LSKELNTLTGFG
-255 RLSYT
+255 LSYA
-260 IKENIKEYY
+260 IKENISQYY
-269 EAFKTC
+269 KGFKTV
-275 NDPRNQGDLTPFV
+275 NEKKNKGDLTPFIISFLDILSKELESLNNSV
-288 LMFLRVLKISMEQLI
+288 IERINIINRYSKVIEVMEKKDKQKQNIIYVIFQETLFGEAGIDVSSLMKYAKASKYKVTQVLK
-303 VGLEKRKGQLE
+303 E
-314 YYETL
+314 YDDML
-319 LGNFAKSEEIKNE
+319 IKNK
-332 DVIKM
+332 IGRKNYY
-337 LFVLVQSESFSERG
+337 SFDLAVVDE
-351 ISTQEL
+351 
-357 LEFLEISRST
+357 
-367 LKKIMESIQNYG
+367 K
-379 LIKKMKRGTKN
+379 
-390 FFGIYLEELEKLVHA
+390 YLD
-405 SSK
+405 

>member
-7 SSLYYKG
+7 SSLYYKS
-14 KKEYEQEYND
+14 KNEYEQEYNN
-24 RFNSVA
+24 RFHSIA

-57 VMVLNQKLDKLT
+57 VMVLNQELNKLT

-120 GLVNKYLNLCS
+120 GLVNKYLKLCS

-171 EGVDVLSSFKN
+171 EGVDVLSPLKK

-226 HPFYDGNGRLS
+226 HPFYDGNGRTS

-244 ITQEFAPVLAY
+244 LSKELNTLTGFG
-255 RLSYT
+255 LSYA
-260 IKENIKEYY
+260 IKENISQYY
-269 EAFKTC
+269 KGFKTV
-275 NDPRNQGDLTPFV
+275 NEKKNKGDLTPFIIS
-288 LMFLRVLKISMEQLI
+288 FLDILSKELESLNNSVIKRINIINRYSKIIEVMEKKDKQKQNIIFVIFQETLFGEAGIDVSSLVEFTETSKYKVTQVLK
-303 VGLEKRKGQLE
+303 E
-314 YYETL
+314 YDDML
-319 LGNFAKSEEIKNE
+319 IKNKIGRKNYYSFDLD
-332 DVIKM
+332 DVD
-337 LFVLVQSESFSERG
+337 
-351 ISTQEL
+351 
-357 LEFLEISRST
+357 
-367 LKKIMESIQNYG
+367 KK
-379 LIKKMKRGTKN
+379 
-390 FFGIYLEELEKLVHA
+390 YLD
-405 SSK
+405 